1 MPKGQVKYKQRDIAR
16 TIRAVQS
23 TGAEVGAID
32 HFPDR
37 VRLII
42 TKPGDAGDDLD
53 KELAS
58 FVEAHTNEGRT

>member
-1 MPKGQVKYKQRDIAR
+1 
-16 TIRAVQS
+16 
-23 TGAEVGAID
+23 
-32 HFPDR
+32 
-37 VRLII
+37 LII